1 MTGFPRTLACNNDFI
16 LEKIEDSIKQEIYR
30 FDSGVVLNNAIV
42 VVAFDDSDD
51 NDTKKM
57 IDELTTTSEDTD
69 HPVALCFDSDGII
82 CSFYPVKYCSKDD
95 KNPFGQK
102 WVKARLQYVYDLF
115 GLWGRAGFNRKNA
128 KDPFKSKLFC
138 DFSENIF
145 KQENAE
151 YVEIAVLKGIYDVRS
166 DT

>member
-1 MTGFPRTLACNNDFI
+1 MTGFPSSFARNNDFI
-16 LEKIEDSIKQEIYR
+16 LEKIEDSIKQKMYR
-30 FDSGVVLNNAIV
+30 FDSGVVLDNAIV

-57 IDELTTTSEDTD
+57 IDELITTSGDTD
-69 HPVALCFDSDGII
+69 HSGALCFDSDGII

-95 KNPFGQK
+95 KDQK

-115 GLWGRAGFNRKNA
+115 DLWGRAGFNRKNA

-138 DFSENIF
+138 EFIENIF
-145 KQENAE
+145 KQEDAE
-151 YVEIAVLKGIYDVRS
+151 YVEIAVLKGIYDGRS